1 MDTIVIKLS
10 QPEKAK
16 ILMEML
22 RSMDFVASVNSF
34 DKLMK
39 ARKLFEEINKIA
51 ESYPLAQMSE
61 EEINTEIKAYRDGK

>member
-1 MDTIVIKLS
+1 MDTIVIQLN

-16 ILMEML
+16 MLMERL
-22 RSMDFVASVNSF
+22 RSLDFVASVNSF

-51 ESYPLAQMSE
+51 ANTPLQAMNEDDIRSE
-61 EEINTEIKAYRDGK
+61 NQRAK